1 MRAVQVRRRSCF
13 RPRKQNL
20 GQTAVFSAALHIFE
34 SAADLQPSMEDYN
47 AFMKQWGEE
56 NEKRTEQIVQT
67 YPDIRTITGEYLLR
81 KITIK

>member
-1 MRAVQVRRRSCF
+1 
-13 RPRKQNL
+13 
-20 GQTAVFSAALHIFE
+20 
-34 SAADLQPSMEDYN
+34 MENYN

-67 YPDIRTITGEYLLR
+67 YPEIREITGEYLMR